1 VTAAPATPAD
11 KRARDVAAA
20 VTRFR
25 VLAVIVGIGL
35 LVLVLVAMPLRYL
48 AGYATFSE
56 HFSPVHGAAYMGYL
70 VVTVDLGRR
79 VGWSL
84 GRMVGV
90 MLAGTVP
97 LLSFVVERRVTR
109 ELSADPARR
118 PAPA

>member
-1 VTAAPATPAD
+1 
-11 KRARDVAAA
+11 VAAA
-20 VTRFR
+20 ATRFR
-25 VLAVIVGIGL
+25 VLAVVVGIGL

-56 HFSPVHGAAYMGYL
+56 HFSPVHGFAYMVYL

-84 GRMVGV
+84 TRMVGV

-109 ELSADPARR
+109 ELRAGLAHEAASA
-118 PAPA
+118 

>member
-1 VTAAPATPAD
+1 MSAAPAAAAER
-11 KRARDVAAA
+11 RARELAAA

-25 VLAVIVGIGL
+25 VLAVMVGIGL

-48 AGYATFSE
+48 AGYHTFSE
-56 HFSPVHGAAYMGYL
+56 YFSPVHGFAYMGYL

-79 VGWSL
+79 AGWSL
-84 GRMVGV
+84 TRMLGV

-109 ELSADPARR
+109 ELRADPADDA
-118 PAPA
+118 APA